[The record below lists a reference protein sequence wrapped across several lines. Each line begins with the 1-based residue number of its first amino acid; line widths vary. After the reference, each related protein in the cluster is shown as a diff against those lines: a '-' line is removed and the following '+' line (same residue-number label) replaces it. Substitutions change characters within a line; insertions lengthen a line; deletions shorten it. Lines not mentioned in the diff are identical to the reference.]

1 MVLRTPTWDMPTLA
15 RHFVGMDRLFD
26 ELDRRVV
33 QTTGNYPPHNII
45 KVDDLNYELE
55 FGVAGF
61 SRSELEVEFKDNV
74 LTLRGK
80 KHESSEK
87 NYVFQGLAKRN
98 FVKTIGLTS
107 DYEVTG
113 ADMRDGLLVIKIQ
126 HIVPEQHKPKLI
138 PIN

>member
-1 MVLRTPTWDMPTLA
+1 
-15 RHFVGMDRLFD
+15 MD
-26 ELDRRVV
+26 E
-33 QTTGNYPPHNII
+33 
-45 KVDDLNYELE
+45 LNYELE

-98 FVKTIGLTS
+98 FVKTIGLTN
-107 DYEVTG
+107 DYEVIG
-113 ADMRDGLLVIKIQ
+113 ADMRDGLLVVKIQ
-126 HIVPEQHKPKLI
+126 HIVPEKHKPKLI